1 MAERDAAPS
10 DRPTRLGSE
19 ESPSRSFSD
28 PSATDRLSAEGS
40 AVKKA
45 EAASVAIVPTTRP
58 PPAEEREKRE
68 VEKEKEPRDS
78 KETKDA
84 TEAKEIKEAKEAKD
98 TKEAKEGKESKEAK
112 EVKESTEEE
121 ALPLPIPIA
130 RLVPKLK
137 KSAKLFEEGKK
148 YIPNSSSSLIRVASY
163 DPVPPFIARGK
174 GSRIWDVDDNEYLDF
189 NLAYGCL
196 INGHAHPEMVK
207 AVEHAAELGLH
218 FAAPTE
224 LEIEVAKVFHKMV
237 PNSER
242 VAFCSNGSDAT
253 MNAIRIARAVTGKD
267 AILKFEGHYHGQ
279 HDYAL
284 ISAEAPPIVAGLDEY
299 PRPLPNSAG
308 IPPGVTDYV
317 MVAPYNS
324 IPAFERMV
332 KRYRD
337 RLAAVIL
344 EPIMANAGVIAPAP
358 DYLKRLR
365 EIAHENELL
374 LIFDEVFTGFRVAPG
389 GAQQLYKVQP
399 DLSCWAKALGGGV
412 TISAVSG
419 KAEYMDSISPGRISF
434 GGTYFANNLSLA
446 VTLANLKILAR
457 GGEELYDRFGRLTTQ
472 LEKGIESAGREA
484 KISVLVQSVNGML
497 QFFFTRRKKIS
508 NYRESLQIDWNL
520 FLRNHQLLLNRG
532 IYIHPDNYERIT
544 FSTAHTEK
552 DVEQFIGILHEVF
565 TELRTLPRD
574 YLP

>member
-1 MAERDAAPS
+1 MADRQSAPPAAGDEPRAAVPDSVRALPPAPDGEPLDLPARAEGGAAVKSAEAEAVTPAAP
-10 DRPTRLGSE
+10 
-19 ESPSRSFSD
+19 
-28 PSATDRLSAEGS
+28 A
-40 AVKKA
+40 
-45 EAASVAIVPTTRP
+45 
-58 PPAEEREKRE
+58 
-68 VEKEKEPRDS
+68 VEKEKVVEKEKAAEPPAARPAAAA
-78 KETKDA
+78 EP
-84 TEAKEIKEAKEAKD
+84 EAEAPP
-98 TKEAKEGKESKEAK
+98 
-112 EVKESTEEE
+112 
-121 ALPLPIPIA
+121 PLPVPIA

-137 KSAKLFEEGKK
+137 KSQKLFEEGKK
-148 YIPNSSSSLIRVASY
+148 RIPNSTSSLIRVASY
-163 DPVPPFIARGK
+163 DPCPPFIARGK
-174 GSRIWDVDDNEYLDF
+174 GPRIWDEDGNEYLDY

-207 AVEHAAELGLH
+207 AIQAQAELGLH
-218 FAAPTE
+218 FASPTE
-224 LEIEVAKVFHKMV
+224 LEIDVARVFQKLV
-237 PNSER
+237 PSAER

-267 AILKFEGHYHGQ
+267 GILKFEGHYHGQ

-317 MVAPYNS
+317 MVAQFNS
-324 IPAFERMV
+324 VTSVERMV

-344 EPIMANAGVIAPAP
+344 EPIMANAGIIPPSP

-365 EIAHENELL
+365 EITQENDLL

-389 GAQQLYKVQP
+389 GAQQLYKVEP

-412 TISAVSG
+412 PISAVSG
-419 KAEYMDSISPGRISF
+419 KAEYMDLIAPGRISF

-446 VTLANLKILAR
+446 GTLANLKLLQK
-457 GGEELYDRFGRLTTQ
+457 GGEELYERFGRMTTKM
-472 LEKGIESAGREA
+472 EKGIEEA
-484 KISVLVQSVNGML
+484 AKDAKLSVLVQSVNGML
-497 QFFFTRRKKIS
+497 QFFFTRRKKVA

-520 FLRNHQLLLNRG
+520 FLRHHQLLLDRG
-532 IYIHPDNYERIT
+532 VYIHPDNYERLT

-552 DVEQFIGILHEVF
+552 DVEEFLEVVRETF
-565 TELRTLPRD
+565 QELRTLPRD